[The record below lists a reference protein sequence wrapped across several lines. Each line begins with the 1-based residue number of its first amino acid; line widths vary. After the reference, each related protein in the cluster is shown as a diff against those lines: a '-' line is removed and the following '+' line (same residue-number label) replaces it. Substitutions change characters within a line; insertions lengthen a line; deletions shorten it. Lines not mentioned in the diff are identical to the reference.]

1 MKLFESIGHMH
12 LTGIEKT
19 KELTEKKPV
28 KKIDNE
34 YCKNIYIPIV
44 DAKAMPINL
53 KVAVGDEVKVGTLIG
68 TYMVFGNEMPVFSTV
83 SGKIIGEEMLFHA
96 GIGRPVKHF
105 NIENDYKYDCIQVCK
120 PFTKDDN
127 ADVIIENMQKLALV
141 GLGGAGFPTFVKYK
155 NVKDIDTLIINGVEC
170 EPFITTDYVA
180 MKNESNLLIEGVEL
194 FLKASGAKKAYICF
208 KNDRRDVKEELDKLL
223 VNHPNIEVKMVANA
237 YPMGW
242 EKNLVKAAVH
252 RTYNKLPSEAHVIVN
267 NVQTAIEFAKSS
279 KTGFIMNAKQI
290 TVSGEGIKENGNI
303 VLPIGTKIG
312 NLVQFMGGYNVDEGV
327 VLLGGPM
334 CSKALMNDNVAILAN
349 ANALTVLKK
358 VIRKAEPC
366 LRCGACTEHC
376 PANVQ
381 PVEVKFCVE
390 TKNMERLALLNPNA
404 CVGCGLC
411 SYVCPSFI
419 DVADFVKKGKLFLS
433 IEEAKKK
440 AQKGGK

>member
-12 LTGIEKT
+12 LNGIEKT

-28 KKIDNE
+28 QTLLEE

-44 DAKAMPINL
+44 DAKALPISL
-53 KVAVGDEVKVGTLIG
+53 KANVGDEVKVGTLIG
-68 TYMVFGNEMPVFSTV
+68 TYMVFGNEMPVYSTV
-83 SGKIIGEEMLFHA
+83 SGKIVGEEMLFHA

-105 NIENDYKYDCIQVCK
+105 KIENDNKYECLKVCE
-120 PFTKDDN
+120 PFTKDDS
-127 ADVIIENMQKLALV
+127 VETIIDNMQKLALV
-141 GLGGAGFPTFVKYK
+141 GLGGAGFPTFIKYK

-180 MKNESNLLIEGVEL
+180 MMNESDLLVEGVEL

-208 KNDRRDVKEELDKLL
+208 KNDRKDVKEKLDAILA
-223 VNHPNIEVKMVANA
+223 NHPNIEVKMVKNA

-242 EKNLVKAAVH
+242 EKNLVKAITK

-279 KTGFIMNAKQI
+279 KTGFITYKKQI
-290 TVSGEGIKENGNI
+290 TVSGEGIKKNGNVI
-303 VLPIGTKIG
+303 IPIGTKVSS
-312 NLVQFMGGYNVDEGV
+312 LVQAMGGYNVDEGV
-327 VLLGGPM
+327 VLVGGPM
-334 CSKALMNDNVAILAN
+334 CSKALMNDNVALLTS

-358 VIRKAEPC
+358 VVRKAEPC

-376 PANVQ
+376 PSNVQ

-411 SYVCPSFI
+411 SYICPSFI

>member
-68 TYMVFGNEMPVFSTV
+68 TYMVFGNEMPVYSTV
-83 SGKIIGEEMLFHA
+83 TGKIVGEEMLFHA

-105 NIENDYKYDCIQVCK
+105 NIENDYKYDCIQVCN
-120 PFTKDDN
+120 PFTKEDSAETIVD
-127 ADVIIENMQKLALV
+127 NMQKLALV
-141 GLGGAGFPTFVKYK
+141 GLGGAGFPTFIKYK
-155 NVKDIDTLIINGVEC
+155 NVKDVDTLIINGVEC

-180 MKNESNLLIEGVEL
+180 MKNESNLLIEGIEL
-194 FLKASGAKKAYICF
+194 LLKASGAKKAYICF
-208 KNDRRDVKEELDKLL
+208 KKDRKDVKDILEPLL
-223 VNHPNIEVKMVANA
+223 INNSNIELKLVKNA

-242 EKNLVKAAVH
+242 ERTLVKLVTK
-252 RTYNKLPSEAHVIVN
+252 RTYEKLPIEAHVIVN
-267 NVQTAIEFAKSS
+267 NVHTVIQLAKSA
-279 KTGFIMNAKQI
+279 KTGYIMYKNQI
-290 TVSGEGIKENGNI
+290 TVAGEGIKENCNVVI
-303 VLPIGTKIG
+303 PVGTKVS
-312 NLVQFMGGYNVDEGV
+312 NLVQAMGGYNVDEGV

-404 CVGCGLC
+404 CIGCGLC

>member
-1 MKLFESIGHMH
+1 M
-12 LTGIEKT
+12 
-19 KELTEKKPV
+19 
-28 KKIDNE
+28 
-34 YCKNIYIPIV
+34 IV
-44 DAKAMPINL
+44 FR
-53 KVAVGDEVKVGTLIG
+53 
-68 TYMVFGNEMPVFSTV
+68 FG
-83 SGKIIGEEMLFHA
+83 
-96 GIGRPVKHF
+96 
-105 NIENDYKYDCIQVCK
+105 K

-194 FLKASGAKKAYICF
+194 FLKASSAKKAYICF

-242 EKNLVKAAVH
+242 EKNLVKAVTH

-279 KTGFIMNAKQI
+279 KTGFIMNTKQI

-312 NLVQFMGGYNVDEGV
+312 NLVQFMGGYT
-327 VLLGGPM
+327 LM
-334 CSKALMNDNVAILAN
+334 KALFYLVVQC
-349 ANALTVLKK
+349 AL
-358 VIRKAEPC
+358 
-366 LRCGACTEHC
+366 
-376 PANVQ
+376 
-381 PVEVKFCVE
+381 
-390 TKNMERLALLNPNA
+390 
-404 CVGCGLC
+404 
-411 SYVCPSFI
+411 
-419 DVADFVKKGKLFLS
+419 KL
-433 IEEAKKK
+433 
-440 AQKGGK
+440 

>member
-1 MKLFESIGHMH
+1 
-12 LTGIEKT
+12 
-19 KELTEKKPV
+19 
-28 KKIDNE
+28 
-34 YCKNIYIPIV
+34 
-44 DAKAMPINL
+44 
-53 KVAVGDEVKVGTLIG
+53 
-68 TYMVFGNEMPVFSTV
+68 
-83 SGKIIGEEMLFHA
+83 
-96 GIGRPVKHF
+96 
-105 NIENDYKYDCIQVCK
+105 
-120 PFTKDDN
+120 
-127 ADVIIENMQKLALV
+127 
-141 GLGGAGFPTFVKYK
+141 
-155 NVKDIDTLIINGVEC
+155 
-170 EPFITTDYVA
+170 
-180 MKNESNLLIEGVEL
+180 
-194 FLKASGAKKAYICF
+194 
-208 KNDRRDVKEELDKLL
+208 
-223 VNHPNIEVKMVANA
+223 MVANA

-279 KTGFIMNAKQI
+279 KTGFIMNTKQI

-411 SYVCPSFI
+411 SYICPSFI
-419 DVADFVKKGKLFLS
+419 DVADFVKKGKLLLS